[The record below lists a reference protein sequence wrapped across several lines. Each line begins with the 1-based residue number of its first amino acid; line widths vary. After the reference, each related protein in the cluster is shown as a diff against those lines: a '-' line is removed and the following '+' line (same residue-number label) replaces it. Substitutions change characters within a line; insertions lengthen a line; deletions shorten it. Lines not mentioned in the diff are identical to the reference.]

1 MENDSINIKM
11 AQITITLS
19 GTFEQETVE
28 KYADFLGYTDMLPT
42 PIPEPNPLTK
52 VEFVQQYVK
61 KVFTDMLAQMQIEE
75 AKAQAEN
82 TYKETVEGVKAA
94 IENQITTEIK

>member
-1 MENDSINIKM
+1 M
-11 AQITITLS
+11 AQITISLS

-28 KYADFLGYTDMLPT
+28 RYANFLGYQEMLPT
-42 PIPEPNPLTK
+42 PIPEPNPLTR

-61 KVFTDMLAQMQIEE
+61 RVFTDMLAQMQIEE

-82 TYKETVEGVKAA
+82 TYKETVESVKSA

>member
-1 MENDSINIKM
+1 M
-11 AQITITLS
+11 AQVTISLS

-28 KYADFLGYTDMLPT
+28 RYANFLGYQEMLPT
-42 PIPEPNPLTK
+42 PIPEQNPLTR

-61 KVFTDMLAQMQIEE
+61 RVFTDMLAQMQIEE

-82 TYKETVEGVKAA
+82 TYKETVESVKSA
-94 IENQITTEIK
+94 IENQITTQIL

>member
-1 MENDSINIKM
+1 M
-11 AQITITLS
+11 AQITISLS

-28 KYADFLGYTDMLPT
+28 RYANFLGYQEMLPT
-42 PIPEPNPLTK
+42 PIPEPNQLTR

-61 KVFTDMLAQMQIEE
+61 RVFTDMLAQMQIEE

-82 TYKETVEGVKAA
+82 TYKETVESVKSA

>member
-1 MENDSINIKM
+1 M
-11 AQITITLS
+11 AQVTISLS

-28 KYADFLGYTDMLPT
+28 RYADFLGYQEMLPT
-42 PIPEPNPLTK
+42 PIPEPNPLTR

-61 KVFTDMLAQMQIEE
+61 RVFTDMLAQMQIEE

-82 TYKETVEGVKAA
+82 TYKETVESVKSA
-94 IENQITTEIK
+94 IENQIITEIK

>member
-1 MENDSINIKM
+1 M
-11 AQITITLS
+11 AQVTISLS

-28 KYADFLGYTDMLPT
+28 RYANFLGYQEMLPT
-42 PIPEPNPLTK
+42 PEPTPNPLTR

-61 KVFTDMLAQMQIEE
+61 RVFTDMLAQMQIEE

-82 TYKETVEGVKAA
+82 TYKETVESVKSA
-94 IENQITTEIK
+94 IENQITTQIL